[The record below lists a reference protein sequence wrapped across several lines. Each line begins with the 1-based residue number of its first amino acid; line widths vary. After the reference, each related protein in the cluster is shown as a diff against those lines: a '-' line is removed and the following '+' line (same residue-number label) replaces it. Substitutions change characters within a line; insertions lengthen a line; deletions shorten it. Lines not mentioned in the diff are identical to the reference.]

1 MENEDHRKFNLT
13 RIPQLVNTFDNSTV
27 GAIPQEIHVTVTALK
42 KGWALDRCPY
52 QLIIKTLGFQT
63 VSFSCS
69 GNALQ
74 IIPGKL
80 VLPDGRSM
88 GSGSQPV
95 TKSRL
100 SGLVLD
106 RIAHIYL
113 PSLNFSYVVC
123 N

>member
-1 MENEDHRKFNLT
+1 M
-13 RIPQLVNTFDNSTV
+13 
-27 GAIPQEIHVTVTALK
+27 
-42 KGWALDRCPY
+42 
-52 QLIIKTLGFQT
+52 

-69 GNALQ
+69 GNTLKRTQ

-80 VLPDGRSM
+80 VLADGRSM

-95 TKSRL
+95 IKSRL

-106 RIAHIYL
+106 RIARIYL
-113 PSLNFSYVVC
+113 PSLDFSSVVC